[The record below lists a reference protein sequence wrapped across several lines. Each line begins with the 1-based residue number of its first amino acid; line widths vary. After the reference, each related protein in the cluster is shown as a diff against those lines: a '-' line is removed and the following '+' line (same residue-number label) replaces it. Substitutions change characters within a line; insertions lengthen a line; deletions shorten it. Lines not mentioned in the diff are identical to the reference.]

1 MCTRSWESNKTG
13 TWHAVHTLF
22 PPGLDASIFLLMMYQ
37 ISRRR
42 RQTYSWTRLCMRW
55 ARYLP
60 GFVPIHNGSS
70 SRTFVHNDILLLL
83 LLFINLSRNYWR
95 WPTGFIP
102 KLHSRDCKFLVLWMF
117 LNRKFSIAVVAST
130 SCRRRN
136 LDSIADT
143 IFVFAC
149 SFRKKR
155 IGNIITVFENN
166 SKSLKSLFF
175 VKKKSNYKG
184 GIFAF
189 SVKIQMFDK
198 IGSKNSNKTF
208 LRIFQLGGLVGSM
221 VQQKPTVLY
230 WSPMYHFYLFHH
242 LANTTSR
249 KYGWLL

>member
-83 LLFINLSRNYWR
+83 LLLLFINLSRNYWR

-149 SFRKKR
+149 SFRKKG

-166 SKSLKSLFF
+166 SKGLKSLFF
-175 VKKKSNYKG
+175 VKKNPTTK
-184 GIFAF
+184 
-189 SVKIQMFDK
+189 
-198 IGSKNSNKTF
+198 
-208 LRIFQLGGLVGSM
+208 VG
-221 VQQKPTVLY
+221 
-230 WSPMYHFYLFHH
+230 YLP
-242 LANTTSR
+242 LAWRFKCLT
-249 KYGWLL
+249 K